1 MWRLG
6 ASVTGGPPPGEG
18 ARRSPAPSSTLGPGP
33 RRAWPPRD
41 REFLTSDRSFSQRG
55 ALSKF
60 LILNRFDDG
69 FGEYHRFAEPG
80 DKLAYITTEAGAAP
94 LDRLGALATA
104 VVPSLDLETL
114 LPVARELT
122 ARHGAFDGIVAISE
136 FDLTSAARLRAE
148 LGTPGW
154 LPDFVAGFR
163 DKSTMKE
170 RVAAAGI
177 RVPRFFVLDQEI
189 TAEDVVAKLGLP
201 LIFKPRSGA
210 ASAGVVRA
218 VTTRQLAEAM
228 ARVDPEDF
236 ECEEYIN
243 GDIYHIDGIRRCGQ
257 YHFVTASVYLN
268 SCLDFALGAPV
279 GSVLLD
285 DGPRKDQVIAF
296 TARCL
301 DALAL
306 VDGAFHLELFV
317 DEADDPVFCEVGLRP
332 GGAEIPYL
340 HLDIFG
346 IDLVG
351 EAYRAIVGQSPLG
364 TTPPEHPAPSGGWV
378 LAPEPRPL
386 PSTVIYQRSMLGSV
400 PCLYAESLPAIGEAF
415 DGKGGYKHAGGHFRF
430 TGPDFETVRLAA
442 LEVMARYFVL
452 GEPAAG

>member
-1 MWRLG
+1 
-6 ASVTGGPPPGEG
+6 
-18 ARRSPAPSSTLGPGP
+18 
-33 RRAWPPRD
+33 
-41 REFLTSDRSFSQRG
+41 
-55 ALSKF
+55 LSRF

-80 DKLAYITTEAGAAP
+80 DRLAYITTEAGAAP
-94 LDRLGALATA
+94 LDQSAALATV
-104 VVPSLDLETL
+104 VVPSMDLETV
-114 LPVARELT
+114 LPAARELT

-136 FDLTSAARLRAE
+136 FDLTAAARLRAE

-154 LPDFVAGFR
+154 QPDFVAGFR
-163 DKSTMKE
+163 DKPTMKD

-177 RVPRFFVLDQEI
+177 RVPRFLVLDRDS

-201 LIFKPRSGA
+201 VIFKPRSGA
-210 ASAGVVRA
+210 ASIGVVRA

-228 ARVDPEDF
+228 ARVDPEGF
-236 ECEEYIN
+236 ECEEHIN
-243 GDIYHIDGIRRCGQ
+243 GDVYHIDGTRRYGE
-257 YHFVTASVYLN
+257 YHFVSASVYLN

-285 DGPRKDQVIAF
+285 DGPRKDQVVAF

-306 VDGAFHLELFV
+306 TDGAFHLELFI
-317 DEADDPVFCEVGLRP
+317 DEEGDLVFCEVGLRP

-340 HLDIFG
+340 HLDVFG

-351 EAYRAIVGQSPLG
+351 EAYRAITGQPPLG
-364 TTPPEHPAPSGGWV
+364 MSPPRHPAPSGGWM
-378 LAPEPRPL
+378 LAAEPRPL
-386 PSTVIYQRSMLGSV
+386 PSTVIYHRSMLGTV
-400 PCLYAESLPAIGEAF
+400 PGLYAESLPPIGEKF
-415 DGKGGYKHAGGHFRF
+415 DGKGSYKHAGGHFRF
-430 TGPDFETVRLAA
+430 TGPDFGTVRLAV